1 MIRAELKAVA
11 MAVALTFA
19 LAAGAGAETAAP
31 ATGAK
36 QKPKPN
42 AGPTIAVTVTNKRT
56 IGLAE
61 LDVAQVGSAAFKPF
75 VRKLGPGKQAVIT
88 LPRDENC
95 VFDLFMKYDDGT
107 TSTVAGFNVCDDGKI
122 NLVD

>member
-1 MIRAELKAVA
+1 MIRSGFKVVA
-11 MAVALTFA
+11 MATA
-19 LAAGAGAETAAP
+19 LALALSAGAAAQTAAP
-31 ATGAK
+31 AAGAK
-36 QKPKPN
+36 QKLKAN

-56 IGLAE
+56 TGLAE
-61 LDVAQVGSAAFKPF
+61 LDVAQAGSAAFKPF
-75 VRKLGPGKQAVIT
+75 VRKLGPGKQTVIT